1 MHIRLRL
8 DRKRNG
14 RPSVK
19 TRRDGNAANKFAC
32 ENSIKSCG
40 LNYCRGSAAR
50 SSSTTRTRAQIIKV
64 KINDLNGSKIIN
76 CGLTCG
82 PETVQCFANLFS
94 PFASKSKSFFA
105 RILHFSSASPTC
117 KQFHSFRSAFCFRRW
132 QISLTKLSL
141 HHFRPISAWASLCT

>member
-14 RPSVK
+14 RPSVE

-64 KINDLNGSKIIN
+64 KINDLNGSRIIN

-82 PETVQCFANLFS
+82 LETVHGFSNLLS
-94 PFASKSKSFFA
+94 PFASKSKSFCA
-105 RILHFSSASPTC
+105 RILHFFPRCQHAS
-117 KQFHSFRSAFCFRRW
+117 QLDSFNSAFCLRR
-132 QISLTKLSL
+132 
-141 HHFRPISAWASLCT
+141 